1 MCFPSFQKFFG
12 EVLEIGGGG
21 GSDAHSHQ
29 VFYNYFLQVCRGCIP
44 FVFSSNKEWQLCCFF
59 LFSTFFTFPGC
70 SDTTLNTHLHSWVSA
85 SDVELTDRDLTYSEN
100 ELAAES
106 EKVNRW

>member
-1 MCFPSFQKFFG
+1 M
-12 EVLEIGGGG
+12 L
-21 GSDAHSHQ
+21 
-29 VFYNYFLQVCRGCIP
+29 
-44 FVFSSNKEWQLCCFF
+44 FF

>member
-1 MCFPSFQKFFG
+1 M
-12 EVLEIGGGG
+12 L
-21 GSDAHSHQ
+21 
-29 VFYNYFLQVCRGCIP
+29 
-44 FVFSSNKEWQLCCFF
+44 FF

-85 SDVELTDRDLTYSEN
+85 SDVELTDCDLTYSEN